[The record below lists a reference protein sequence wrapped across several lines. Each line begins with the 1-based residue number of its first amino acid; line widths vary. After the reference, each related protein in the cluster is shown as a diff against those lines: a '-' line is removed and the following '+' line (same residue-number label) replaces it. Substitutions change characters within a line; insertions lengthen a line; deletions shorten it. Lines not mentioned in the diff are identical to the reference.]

1 MLSFRNMEP
10 STHSEELTPLVVS
23 AIRLHEIYKSLLEG
37 GFSSDEALSLIS
49 KMTKAEG

>member
-10 STHSEELTPLVVS
+10 TTESDGLTPLLES
-23 AIRLHEIYKSLLEG
+23 AIRLHEIYKSLQEG

-49 KMTKAEG
+49 KMTKPTE